1 MKKDDFLA
9 LARLWAKEK
18 KPYLKRSTYA
28 AYSFIVHFYL
38 LPCFP
43 FAEDLTPS
51 ALREFALELIDRGLS
66 SKTTRDIIQVAKMIL
81 DFKDLQSGRT
91 PQPFRL
97 RLPSCTL
104 GHEVDV
110 LTAEEETRLL
120 DFISK
125 DLNPRTFGIWLALTA
140 GLRIGE
146 VCALKWKDFDMRGMS
161 ISIERTVH
169 RIYDYETGK
178 SEVIVEKPKTRCS
191 CRRIP
196 IHAETAK
203 MASTLS
209 KNAII
214 SEEYILTGEEKPAD
228 PATYRTWFKKYL
240 ARNGFR
246 VVRFH
251 SLRHTFA
258 TRCIESGC
266 DPKTVSVLLGHSSV
280 NITLNLYVH
289 PGESSKRSV
298 IDRMIRSVR

>member
-1 MKKDDFLA
+1 M
-9 LARLWAKEK
+9 
-18 KPYLKRSTYA
+18 
-28 AYSFIVHFYL
+28 HFYL

-178 SEVIVEKPKTRCS
+178 SEVIVEKPKTRS
-191 CRRIP
+191 SARRIP

>member
-51 ALREFALELIDRGLS
+51 APREFALELIDRGLS

-81 DFKDLQSGRT
+81 DFKDLQLGRT
-91 PQPFRL
+91 PQPLHL

-178 SEVIVEKPKTRCS
+178 SEVIVEKPKTRNS
-191 CRRIP
+191 ARRIP
-196 IHAETAK
+196 ILAETAK

-209 KNAII
+209 MSAII

-246 VVRFH
+246 PLRFH

-280 NITLNLYVH
+280 NTTLNLYVH

>member
-38 LPCFP
+38 LPYFTS
-43 FAEDLTPS
+43 ADDLTPA
-51 ALREFALELIDRGLS
+51 ALREFALGLIGRGLS
-66 SKTTRDIIQVAKMIL
+66 TKTARDILQVAKMIL
-81 DFKDLQSGRT
+81 DFKDMKSGKN
-91 PQPFRL
+91 PQPLRL
-97 RLPSCTL
+97 RLPSRGT
-104 GHEVDV
+104 GYDVVV
-110 LTAEEETRLL
+110 LTVEEESSML
-120 DFISK
+120 DHISK
-125 DLNPRTFGIWLALTA
+125 SLNPRTFGIWLSLTA

-146 VCALKWKDFDMRGMS
+146 VCALKWKDLDMRGMS

-169 RIYDYETGK
+169 RIYDFETGK
-178 SEVIVEKPKTRCS
+178 SEVIVENPKTRNS
-191 CRRIP
+191 ARRIP
-196 IHAETAK
+196 ILAETAK
-203 MASTLS
+203 MAAALS
-209 KNAII
+209 QNAII

-246 VVRFH
+246 PLRFH

-266 DPKTVSVLLGHSSV
+266 DPKTVSVLLGHSNV

-289 PGESSKRSV
+289 PGESRKRAA
-298 IDRMIRSVR
+298 IDRMLRSVR

>member
-38 LPCFP
+38 LPYFTS
-43 FAEDLTPS
+43 ADDLTPS
-51 ALREFALELIDRGLS
+51 SIREFALGLIGRGLS
-66 SKTTRDIIQVAKMIL
+66 TKTARDILQVAKMIL
-81 DFKDLQSGRT
+81 DFKDLQSGRN

-178 SEVIVEKPKTRCS
+178 SEVIVEKPKTRNS
-191 CRRIP
+191 ARRIP
-196 IHAETAK
+196 ILAETAK

-209 KNAII
+209 MNAII

-246 VVRFH
+246 PLRFH

-266 DPKTVSVLLGHSSV
+266 DPKTVSVLLGHSNV